1 MKRLLVVLMAC
12 SLLFLGVG
20 CGKPKATE
28 PGASK
33 GITSDRDRREQKE
46 TDQQNTQGTPPPA
59 GGAARQ

>member
-28 PGASK
+28 PAGRK
-33 GITSDRDRREQKE
+33 GITSDRDRLEQRE